1 MDDILTIPGCE
12 DALLGTIEGKAVY
25 SLLKI
30 WEGLMEDDGMD
41 FEEAREYCSY
51 NIEGAYMGDR
61 SPLFVEPIRDEG

>member
-12 DALLGTIEGKAVY
+12 DALLGTIGDKAVY

-51 NIEGAYMGDR
+51 NIEGAYRGDR
-61 SPLFVEPIRDEG
+61 SPLFVEPIRNEG